1 MGMTINQSTVSQRK
15 TSCAVHESS
24 ISIPHFIGSN
34 FIQILQDGHYIGK
47 LQQGKNFYYYMRLAY
62 NNGGVINQ
70 STRDK
75 ILDSKTGGL
84 KLKVNNN
91 NNCIKM

>member
-1 MGMTINQSTVSQRK
+1 
-15 TSCAVHESS
+15 
-24 ISIPHFIGSN
+24 
-34 FIQILQDGHYIGK
+34 
-47 LQQGKNFYYYMRLAY
+47 MRLAY